1 MQKDFWIEK
10 LQSKRRHTRLKAI
23 KKLAKDWTFDWCDEI
38 PETRNANVQFRTCY
52 SGFDRMPAF
61 VAYYAAKFSQP
72 VFGMVDYASLA
83 GAEELRLSCRM
94 TGGVYF
100 CGAEVSVRTAGGEKI
115 RAMAFGVPRK
125 LRKKFHAALAPYRA
139 AHREYVLDLAGKI
152 NARLK
157 KYGVHIEAK
166 DAFLSLKKQ
175 KVYAERL
182 LYGKFAEAVI
192 EKYATGE
199 KILAFLDE
207 AGVELTEEMR
217 LTLADRAN
225 SLYEND
231 LAYALFCGLKIR
243 RPEEKAFS
251 LKEFASLCGKF
262 GAICSAEASGA
273 DPAVLDELAAEGA
286 TSATIAMSDDE
297 KTLSDFYDACFARD
311 LIPLAR
317 TVIDHSRKKIDSY
330 FGNEELARKY
340 RETTLAIVG
349 HEISASIRGE
359 DGIFGEEG
367 GEGASSLADR
377 VRLYSRIGSKG
388 GMYKLEKRK

>member
-23 KKLAKDWTFDWCDEI
+23 RKLAKEWVFDWCDEI

-207 AGVELTEEMR
+207 AGVELTEDAAYSCRQGEFSLRKRSCLR
-217 LTLADRAN
+217 LVLRVKDPPPGRKDLFFERVCF
-225 SLYEND
+225 SLRE
-231 LAYALFCGLKIR
+231 IR
-243 RPEEKAFS
+243 RDLFGGS
-251 LKEFASLCGKF
+251 VGCGSC
-262 GAICSAEASGA
+262 GSG
-273 DPAVLDELAAEGA
+273 
-286 TSATIAMSDDE
+286 
-297 KTLSDFYDACFARD
+297 
-311 LIPLAR
+311 
-317 TVIDHSRKKIDSY
+317 
-330 FGNEELARKY
+330 
-340 RETTLAIVG
+340 
-349 HEISASIRGE
+349 
-359 DGIFGEEG
+359 
-367 GEGASSLADR
+367 
-377 VRLYSRIGSKG
+377 
-388 GMYKLEKRK
+388 